1 MATLTVTHTETLT
14 LGDGDGT
21 ERGTTNVQT
30 ITVDQVDSRIVGVP
44 TLGLSFLSFGT
55 MPAAGTFQYSK
66 VKYLRITNIDP
77 TNFVTLGIKKSDSE
91 YFVKLYPEA
100 SDLGYNSFYLG
111 DPVMDA
117 NEETGSGLGAFTLA
131 NIHDITIKADTATAK
146 VELFVA
152 SID

>member
-77 TNFVTLGIKKSDSE
+77 TNFLTWFKNSSVLRRIFMLVWCEAHRETCEMGRRTQRGVCLGC
-91 YFVKLYPEA
+91 A
-100 SDLGYNSFYLG
+100 R
-111 DPVMDA
+111 
-117 NEETGSGLGAFTLA
+117 T
-131 NIHDITIKADTATAK
+131 
-146 VELFVA
+146 
-152 SID
+152 